1 MCSYKQGLFTGI
13 LISNNNTYTFI
24 YILKKL
30 HYTVIQLSK
39 MLTQNWKNIKT
50 FAFPFG
56 IDELK
61 NKYTPE
67 AK

>member
-1 MCSYKQGLFTGI
+1 
-13 LISNNNTYTFI
+13 
-24 YILKKL
+24 
-30 HYTVIQLSK
+30 

-50 FAFPFG
+50 LAVPFG